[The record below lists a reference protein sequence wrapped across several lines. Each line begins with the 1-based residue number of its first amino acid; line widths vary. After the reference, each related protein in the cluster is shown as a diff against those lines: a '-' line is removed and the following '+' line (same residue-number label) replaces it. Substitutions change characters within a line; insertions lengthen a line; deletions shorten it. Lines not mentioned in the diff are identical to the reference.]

1 MLFFIGIFWVHVRLK
16 ITNFVEF
23 RLCYLQAVD
32 VVGQAGK
39 PKTITGFQTHTTPVL
54 LAYGERA
61 ELATEECILLTS
73 SEKIW
78 LAKVCACVRVVCLGI
93 NHRRSI
99 SCDILSCT
107 SLRAY
112 PVTMP
117 SSVTVAE
124 KPSGKVMISE
134 RGVCFFLVLHIVAIA
149 WCNNCRPIRY
159 P

>member
-112 PVTMP
+112 PVTQLLK
-117 SSVTVAE
+117 SRQE
-124 KPSGKVMISE
+124 KLWSASE
-134 RGVCFFLVLHIVAIA
+134 ECVFFLCYTLWQLHDVITADQ
-149 WCNNCRPIRY
+149 
-159 P
+159 